1 MTAPRKFS
9 GLYQIDR
16 YRQHPP
22 RPTAPTLRIIA
33 FGFAG
38 GSITALLPLGKTF
51 PADIEVWGIEYP
63 GRGLRWQETA
73 IDRIDP
79 LLATLSPELEAGSAL
94 PTVFLGFS
102 MGAHVAYHAALRLP
116 EIARA
121 LIVMSARP
129 PQYRV
134 TDWPETPLADSDL
147 IARMSALGGMP
158 PEILTHPGLLS
169 LYLPVMRN
177 DLALCHDLSRLPWA
191 PLPCP
196 VLAMQGNQDPLL
208 RQVDLGRWLELSQA
222 EPMRSAHRTWSG
234 GHFFQKGR
242 ENEISAAIAD
252 WLEPLR
258 IEPAVSPNRI
268 HEPMVTP

>member
-1 MTAPRKFS
+1 MTAPPELPV
-9 GLYQIDR
+9 LYQIDR

-38 GSITALLPLGKTF
+38 GSITALLPLGRTF
-51 PADIEVWGIEYP
+51 PVDIEVWGIEYP
-63 GRGLRWQETA
+63 GRGLRWQEA
-73 IDRIDP
+73 AVDRIEP
-79 LLATLSPELEAGSAL
+79 LLAALLPELETRHEL

-116 EIARA
+116 ELVRA
-121 LIVMSARP
+121 LVVMSARP

-134 TDWPETPLADSDL
+134 TDWPETPLTDSEL
-147 IARMSALGGMP
+147 IARMTALGGMP
-158 PEILTHPGLLS
+158 PEILANPGMLS
-169 LYLPVMRN
+169 LYLPVMHN

-196 VLAMQGNQDPLL
+196 VLAMQGKQDPLL
-208 RQVDLGRWLELSQA
+208 RQVDLGRWLELSLA
-222 EPMRSAHRTWSG
+222 EPTRSAHRTWSG
-234 GHFFQKGR
+234 GHFFQKER
-242 ENEISAAIAD
+242 ESEISAAIAD

-258 IEPAVSPNRI
+258 IEPAVFPNRL